1 MLEAFKVCKYMK
13 EGHWEYRNAKYEHD
27 INCIVTTHL
36 CVRINFKHFIDQYF
50 DDNNNTTTEG
60 GKKGGDGYTQTFE
73 KVKQCFS

>member
-60 GKKGGDGYTQTFE
+60 GGERWRWLHPDF
-73 KVKQCFS
+73 